1 MSVDLQGLDEQG
13 LAEWLAGQRWFGAK
27 SRELAQVHVL
37 DVVVLRDQ
45 DAAGGGPGL
54 AIAVVE
60 ARFPGGTHSLY
71 QLPLATRPAAERW
84 ATGVLQELDGT
95 TVYDALS
102 DPEAAAAIAGMLRDR
117 SVAGEDPRVEFHW
130 VDAVLPPAEQ
140 PAVRPMGAEQSNS
153 SVVIDDALVMKAFR
167 RIEPGENPELEMTRF
182 LSARGFPHIAE
193 LGGWYGYS
201 GEIMEATLGVVQRF
215 VEGGRDGWEMV
226 LDGLGEDPDALLPQL
241 AALGV
246 VVARMHNVLA
256 SDLNDPA
263 FAPEESTDEALA
275 IMIAT
280 IDEQI
285 ERLFLDLPD
294 GDERLAAIAG
304 RGEEARDRLR
314 LVAHMGGAGRLI
326 RHHGDFHLGQTLRVA
341 DGDAGPSWIILDF
354 EGEPARALLDRRR
367 KRSPLRDVAGLLR
380 SLAYAVSA
388 ARLQRDFAPP
398 EDWEERARS
407 AFLDDYLAEID
418 PSLMPPTA
426 AATRTLLSILEL
438 EKAVYELRYEL
449 DHRPDWVPIPA
460 AAIARLLEEPIA

>member
-1 MSVDLQGLDEQG
+1 MTLDLSGLDEAT
-13 LAEWLAGQRWFGAK
+13 LAEWLAEQRWFGAK

-37 DVVVLRDQ
+37 DVVVLRD
-45 DAAGGGPGL
+45 DPALGL

-60 ARFPGGTHSLY
+60 ARFPGGTHELY
-71 QLPLATRPAAERW
+71 QLPLAVRPADESWDTAVVQR
-84 ATGVLQELDGT
+84 LDGA
-95 TVYDALS
+95 TVYDALA
-102 DPEAAAAIAGMLRDR
+102 DPEAAGILAGMLRDR
-117 SVAGEDPRVEFHW
+117 AVVGEDPRVEFHW
-130 VDAVLPPAEQ
+130 VDAVLPPADE
-140 PAVRPMGAEQSNS
+140 PVVRPMGAEQSNS

-167 RIEPGENPELEMTRF
+167 RLEPGENPELEMTRF

-193 LGGWYGYS
+193 LGGWYQYG
-201 GEIMEATLGVVQRF
+201 GEIMEATFGVVQRF
-215 VEGGRDGWEMV
+215 VEGGRDGWELV
-226 LDGLGEDPDALLPQL
+226 LDDLLRDPDGLLPQL

-256 SDLNDPA
+256 SDMNDPA
-263 FAPEESTDEALA
+263 FAPEEPTDEALA
-275 IMIAT
+275 IMTAT

-285 ERLFLDLPD
+285 ERLFVDLPED
-294 GDERLAAIAG
+294 DERLSAIAG

-314 LVAHMGGAGRLI
+314 LVSHMGGAGRLI

-380 SLAYAVSA
+380 SLAYAASA
-388 ARLQRDFAPP
+388 ARLQRGFEPP
-398 EDWEERARS
+398 ADWEERARA
-407 AFLDDYLAEID
+407 AFLDDYLAEIE
-418 PSLMPPTA
+418 PSLMPPTPS
-426 AATRTLLSILEL
+426 ATRTLLSVLEL

>member
-1 MSVDLQGLDEQG
+1 MSLDLTGLDEAN
-13 LAEWLAGQRWFGAK
+13 LAGWIAGQRWFGAK

-37 DVVVLRDQ
+37 DVVVLRD
-45 DAAGGGPGL
+45 DPALGL
-54 AIAVVE
+54 ALAVVE
-60 ARFPGGTHSLY
+60 ARFPGGTHELY
-71 QLPLATRPAAERW
+71 QLPLAVRPVSEPWDTAVLERLGD
-84 ATGVLQELDGT
+84 GV
-95 TVYDALS
+95 VYDALA
-102 DPEAAAAIAGMLRDR
+102 DPEAAALLAGLLRDR
-117 SVAGEDPRVEFHW
+117 AVVGEDPRVAFHW

-140 PAVRPMGAEQSNS
+140 PVVRSMGAEQSNS

-167 RIEPGENPELEMTRF
+167 RLEPGENPELEMTRF

-193 LGGWYGYS
+193 LGGWYAYE
-201 GEIMEATLGVVQRF
+201 GELMEATFGVVQRF
-215 VEGGRDGWEMV
+215 VEGGRDGWELV
-226 LDGLGEDPDALLPQL
+226 LDELADDPDGLLPQL

-256 SDLNDPA
+256 SDMNDPA
-263 FAPEESTDEALA
+263 FAPEEPTDEALA
-275 IMIAT
+275 IMTAT

-285 ERLFLDLPD
+285 ERLFVDLPED
-294 GDERLAAIAG
+294 DERLSAIAG

-314 LVAHMGGAGRLI
+314 LVSHMGGAGRLI

-380 SLAYAVSA
+380 SLAYAASA
-388 ARLQRDFAPP
+388 SRLQRGIEPP
-398 EDWEERARS
+398 EDWEARART
-407 AFLDDYLAEID
+407 AFLDDYLAEIE
-418 PSLMPPTA
+418 PSLMPPTPSS
-426 AATRTLLSILEL
+426 TRTLLSLLEL

>member
-1 MSVDLQGLDEQG
+1 MSPDLTGLDETT
-13 LAEWLAGQRWFGAK
+13 LAEWLAEQRWFGAK

-37 DVVVLRDQ
+37 DVVVLSD
-45 DAAGGGPGL
+45 DPALGL
-54 AIAVVE
+54 AVAVVE
-60 ARFPGGTHSLY
+60 ARFPGGTHELY
-71 QLPLATRPAAERW
+71 QLPLAVRPAGDGWDTA
-84 ATGVLQELDGT
+84 VVQQLDGH
-95 TVYDALS
+95 TVYDALT
-102 DPEAAAAIAGMLRDR
+102 DPRAAAVIAGMLRDR
-117 SVAGEDPRVEFHW
+117 AVAGDDPRIEFHW

-140 PAVRPMGAEQSNS
+140 PVVRPMGAEQSNS

-167 RIEPGENPELEMTRF
+167 RLEPGENPELEMTRF

-193 LGGWYGYS
+193 LGGWYAYG
-201 GEIMEATLGVVQRF
+201 GEIMEGTFGVVQRF
-215 VEGGRDGWEMV
+215 VEGGRDGWELV
-226 LDGLGEDPDALLPQL
+226 LDELATDPEGLLPQI

-256 SDLNDPA
+256 SDFNDPA
-263 FAPEESTDEALA
+263 FAPEEPTDEALA
-275 IMIAT
+275 IMTAT

-285 ERLFLDLPD
+285 ERLFVDLPED
-294 GDERLAAIAG
+294 DERLAAIAG

-314 LVAHMGGAGRLI
+314 LVSNIGGAGRLI

-388 ARLQRDFAPP
+388 CRLQRDFEPP
-398 EDWEERARS
+398 ADWEERARA
-407 AFLDDYLAEID
+407 AFLDDYLAEIE
-418 PSLMPPTA
+418 PSLMPPTPS
-426 AATRTLLSILEL
+426 ATRTLLSVLEL